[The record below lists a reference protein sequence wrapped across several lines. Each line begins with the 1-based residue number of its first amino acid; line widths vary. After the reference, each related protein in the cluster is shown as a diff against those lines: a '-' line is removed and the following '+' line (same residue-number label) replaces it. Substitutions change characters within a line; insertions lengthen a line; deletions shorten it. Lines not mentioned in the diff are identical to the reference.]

1 MLDWQES
8 TFLVYRKRM
17 AQIINLDEKAGLTA
31 RKSLDTFLAG
41 AEQRLYR
48 TAILTTKKSADAL
61 DIVQDT
67 MLQLVQYYRDR
78 DESEWPLLLQR
89 ILHNKIMDW
98 HRAQAKQRRWF
109 WQAPNV
115 QDEDESDILDVVDE
129 RAENPAEL
137 IARSQDV
144 KSVIAA
150 LEQLPLRQRQAF
162 LLRAWEGF
170 DVAATA
176 EAMECSEGSVKT
188 HYFRAIQ
195 SLRELLLI

>member
-1 MLDWQES
+1 
-8 TFLVYRKRM
+8 M

-31 RKSLDTFLAG
+31 RKSLDAFLASV
-41 AEQRLYR
+41 ESRLYR

-109 WQAPNV
+109 WQATSV
-115 QDEDESDILDVVDE
+115 QDEDESDILEVVDE
-129 RAENPAEL
+129 RAENPADL

-195 SLRELLLI
+195 SLRELLCM

>member
-1 MLDWQES
+1 
-8 TFLVYRKRM
+8 M
-17 AQIINLDEKAGLTA
+17 AQIINLDEKAGITA
-31 RKSLDTFLAG
+31 RKSIDAFLAG
-41 AEQRLYR
+41 VEQRLYR
-48 TAILTTKKSADAL
+48 TAMLTTKKSADAL
-61 DIVQDT
+61 DIVQES

-89 ILHNKIMDW
+89 ILHNKMMDW

-109 WQAPNV
+109 WQAPREE
-115 QDEDESDILDVVDE
+115 DDDESDILNVVDE

-144 KSVIAA
+144 NKVVVA

-170 DVAATA
+170 DVTATA

-195 SLRELLLI
+195 RLREVLQEPD